1 MSNKN
6 VMQRAWEIYRH
17 CDDLKFLD
25 HNEKLSEATKMAYQ
39 EAKTGKKVVLFEGV
53 AVRDLNNDGE
63 IIYTIN
69 CASSK
74 LAEDYCEEHNLN
86 CDTGYELGYYDV
98 YSVTEKGQWRDYDM
112 TDVKTLF

>member
-39 EAKTGKKVVLFEGV
+39 EAKTGKKVALFEGV
-53 AVRDLNNDGE
+53 AVLNNSGE
-63 IIYTIN
+63 IVYTDN
-69 CASSK
+69 CVN
-74 LAEDYCEEHNLN
+74 LETVLEYCEEHNLN
-86 CDTGYELGYYDV
+86 DDTGYEIGHYDV
-98 YSVTEKGQWRDYDM
+98 YSVTEKGQWRDYDLV
-112 TDVKTLF
+112 DVTTLF